1 MQRSYDP
8 PVIPEAPLEQT
19 DHGLF
24 AGGEGWFVLNM
35 RDVRWWYRG
44 HGLEAGLSGDGDFP
58 QVGIG
63 LTVLGPGEPMA
74 MYHWET
80 DEENFLMLAGEAL
93 LIVEGWGAAVAAV
106 GLRALSPEDT
116 TRDRGRR

>member
-1 MQRSYDP
+1 MRRSYDP
-8 PVIPEAPLEQT
+8 PVIPEAPLKQT

-63 LTVLGPGEPMA
+63 RTLLNPGEPMGDVPLGDRRGRLSRA
-74 MYHWET
+74 RRRGSAHRR
-80 DEENFLMLAGEAL
+80 GR
-93 LIVEGWGAAVAAV
+93 GAAVAAV
-106 GLRALSPEDT
+106 GLRA
-116 TRDRGRR
+116 